1 MFNIHEVLEYGPIV
15 FSSEEYGVIITING
29 SYLNWWIERNGGW
42 ENTDC
47 RSGHPDLY
55 TLTVSE
61 AMDAAE
67 RWFMEETKQ
76 IKEEDNEEE
85 DSE

>member
-1 MFNIHEVLEYGPIV
+1 MFNIHEVFGYGPIV
-15 FSSEEYGVIITING
+15 FTSEEYGVIITING
-29 SYLNWWIERNGGW
+29 SYLNWWVARKDGW
-42 ENTDC
+42 ENVDC

-55 TLTVSE
+55 NLTVSD
-61 AMDAAE
+61 AMDLAE